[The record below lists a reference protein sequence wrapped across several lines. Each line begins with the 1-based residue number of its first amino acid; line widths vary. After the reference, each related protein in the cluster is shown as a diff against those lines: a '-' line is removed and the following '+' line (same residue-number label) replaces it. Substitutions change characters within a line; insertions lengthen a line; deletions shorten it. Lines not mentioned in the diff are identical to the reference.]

1 MEGAFAW
8 IGWLMEWFARW
19 IPRIVI
25 VRSTHAGVRFK
36 HGSKPSPL
44 LPGLRVYWPL
54 VTEIEVIPTAR
65 QTHNLPTQALLTSD
79 GKKVVVSGVVVYAIN
94 DVVAT
99 IARNWD
105 VSDTLNDISM
115 VAITKIVTT
124 HTLEYL
130 LQHLTD
136 EVQDKLTHETRRRLR
151 RYGVSVYWT
160 ALTDFSECFVVKNIT
175 SGGQASA
182 IITHNME

>member
-1 MEGAFAW
+1 MDAAFAW
-8 IGWLMEWFARW
+8 LGEIMVWLGKFF
-19 IPRIVI
+19 PRLVI
-25 VRSTHAGVRFK
+25 VRSTHAGVRFR
-36 HGSKPSPL
+36 HGSNPSQL
-44 LPGLRVYWPL
+44 DPGLRIYWPL
-54 VTEIEVIPTAR
+54 VTEVEIIPTAR

-115 VAITKIVTT
+115 IAITKIITT
-124 HTLEYL
+124 HTLDYL

-136 EVQDKLTHETRRRLR
+136 EVQDKLTHETRRKLR
-151 RYGVSVYWT
+151 RYGVAVYWT
-160 ALTDFSECFVVKNIT
+160 ALTDFSECLVIKNIS
-175 SGGQASA
+175 SGSQHGT
-182 IITHNME
+182 IIAHNLE

>member
-8 IGWLMEWFARW
+8 IGWLFEWLARW
-19 IPRIVI
+19 IPRILI
-25 VRSTHAGVRFK
+25 VRSTHAGARFRY
-36 HGSKPSPL
+36 GSKVSPL
-44 LPGLRVYWPL
+44 QPGLHVYWPL
-54 VTEIEVIPTAR
+54 VTEVEVIPTAR

-79 GKKVVVSGVVVYAIN
+79 GKKIVVSGVVVYAIN

-115 VAITKIVTT
+115 VAITKVITT

-160 ALTDFSECFVVKNIT
+160 ALTDFSEAIVIKNI
-175 SGGQASA
+175 SGNGQHGT

>member
-1 MEGAFAW
+1 METAFAW
-8 IGWLMEWFARW
+8 LGEIMNWIGKWF
-19 IPRIVI
+19 PRLVI
-25 VRSTHAGVRFK
+25 VRSTHAGVRFR
-36 HGSKPSPL
+36 HGSKASAL
-44 LPGLRVYWPL
+44 NPGLRVYWPL

-160 ALTDFSECFVVKNIT
+160 ALTDFSECVVIKNIT
-175 SGGQASA
+175 SGGQAGT

>member
-1 MEGAFAW
+1 MEAAFAW
-8 IGWLMEWFARW
+8 LDKLMQALGSIF
-19 IPRIVI
+19 PRILI
-25 VRSTHAGVRFK
+25 IRSTHAGVRFR
-36 HGSKPSPL
+36 HGSKASPL

-54 VTEIEVIPTAR
+54 VTEVEVIPTAR

-79 GKKVVVSGVVVYAIN
+79 GKKVVVSGVVVYSIV

-160 ALTDFSECFVVKNIT
+160 ALTDFSECLVIKNIS
-175 SGGQASA
+175 SGGQQGT
-182 IITHNME
+182 IITHNLE